1 MGKHYLLN
9 LYGCSFVLLNDEKS
23 LIELLEH
30 AATAS
35 GATVLQTIS
44 KSFNPHGV
52 TVISLL
58 SESHISIHTWPE
70 HGKAAVDVYTCG
82 DCDPKIGCD
91 MIIEKLFAQ
100 THTLSYIER

>member
-9 LYGCSFVLLNDEKS
+9 LYGCSFVLLNNEQG
-23 LIELLEH
+23 LIDLLEH

-91 MIIEKLFAQ
+91 MIIGQLCS
-100 THTLSYIER
+100 TNRTLSYIER